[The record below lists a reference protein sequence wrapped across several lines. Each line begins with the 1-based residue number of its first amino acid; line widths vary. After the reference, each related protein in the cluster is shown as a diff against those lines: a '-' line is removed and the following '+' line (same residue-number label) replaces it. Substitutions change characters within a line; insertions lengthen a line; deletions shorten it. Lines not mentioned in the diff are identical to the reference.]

1 MTSQTRA
8 VHAMIGLIFTVSV
21 LVFPIRVEASEEGR
35 RNTALGL
42 GAAAAYLLLT
52 KRDKVPGL
60 VAAGAAAYAYK
71 RYDDAFRERK
81 DRERYWGYR
90 YGDDRYYRSRRDRG
104 DRYYRARYSNSPPG
118 WSRGRKKGW
127 HKHSRSCDH

>member
-1 MTSQTRA
+1 
-8 VHAMIGLIFTVSV
+8 MIGLIFTVSV

-71 RYDDAFRERK
+71 RYDDAFRKKRPRVTGDTGTAMIGTTEMVMN
-81 DRERYWGYR
+81 
-90 YGDDRYYRSRRDRG
+90 DDRYYRGRRDRG
-104 DRYYRARYSNSPPG
+104 DQYYRARYSNSPPG

>member
-1 MTSQTRA
+1 MNSQTRA
-8 VHAMIGLIFTVSV
+8 VPAMIGLIFTVSV

-71 RYDDAFRERK
+71 RYDDAFREK
-81 DRERYWGYR
+81 TASVT
-90 YGDDRYYRSRRDRG
+90 GDTGTAMIGTTEMVAMTMIATIGVAAIEAIVLSR
-104 DRYYRARYSNSPPG
+104 ALQ
-118 WSRGRKKGW
+118 
-127 HKHSRSCDH
+127 